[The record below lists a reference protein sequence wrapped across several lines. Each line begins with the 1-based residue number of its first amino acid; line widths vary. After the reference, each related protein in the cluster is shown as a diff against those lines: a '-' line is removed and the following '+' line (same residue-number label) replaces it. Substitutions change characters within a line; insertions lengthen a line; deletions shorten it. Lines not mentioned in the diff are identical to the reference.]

1 MTTLNQVL
9 ETAMQLPLDQQ
20 EMLIEIL
27 QHRHI
32 EQRREEIA
40 RDAKESLQ
48 LFREGKLKPQPVEE
62 IIAELRQSIVQS
74 CDRNPGT

>member
-1 MTTLNQVL
+1 MATLDQAL

-27 QHRHI
+27 QNRHI

-62 IIAELRQSIVQS
+62 IIADLRQSLES
-74 CDRNPGT
+74 DDE

>member
-1 MTTLNQVL
+1 MATLDQAL

-27 QHRHI
+27 RNRHI

-40 RDAKESLQ
+40 KGAKESLQ

-62 IIAELRQSIVQS
+62 IIAELRQSLES
-74 CDRNPGT
+74 DDE

>member
-1 MTTLNQVL
+1 MTTLNQLL

-27 QHRHI
+27 RHRYI

-40 RDAKESLQ
+40 TDAKESLQ
-48 LFREGKLKPQPVEE
+48 MFRESKIKPQPLEE
-62 IIAELRQSIVQS
+62 IIAELRQSLDMFS
-74 CDRNPGT
+74 

>member
-1 MTTLNQVL
+1 MATLNQVL

-27 QHRHI
+27 QNRHV

-48 LFREGKLKPQPVEE
+48 LFREGKLNPQPVEA
-62 IIAELRQSIVQS
+62 IIAELRQSLES
-74 CDRNPGT
+74 DDE

>member
-1 MTTLNQVL
+1 MPTLDQVL
-9 ETAMQLPLDQQ
+9 ETAMQLPLEQQ

-27 QHRHI
+27 RHRHI

-48 LFREGKLKPQPVEE
+48 LFRAGKLKPQPVEE
-62 IIAELRQSIVQS
+62 IISELRQSLN
-74 CDRNPGT
+74 DEDE

>member
-27 QHRHI
+27 RHRHI

-62 IIAELRQSIVQS
+62 IIAELRQSLDS
-74 CDRNPGT
+74 DDE